1 MLAGQVS
8 STRKKQEFVI
18 QSNSSISQII
28 SLYYNGSIT
37 VDWGDGTTDYLYSNN
52 NTSARTFSHTYSTIY
67 SGQIKIRGSV
77 NVIRRISLGSYGDTG
92 TTQSQI
98 QKLSSLDYFN
108 SNSSTRHNWNLD
120 ISNLPSRLTYLSNT
134 GNNQSYGTINDL
146 PSGLEHLT
154 ITGSNSVTGNISNFF
169 GTTASPKLP
178 NIRHISIEG
187 KNTLS
192 GDLIDIYNSFGPGSL
207 HSDLIIFSIKG
218 QNTITGDLQY
228 VFIPNLRNFVV
239 WGNNTIYGELISMLA
254 AGSGMYIE
262 RFEALGNN
270 TISGD
275 INGLSA
281 YNTLRYI
288 NIRGGN
294 TTDGDISLLPSSL
307 NYYYN
312 SGSNSVTGDIQY
324 LSATLS
330 TFYSLGNNTIYGD
343 LSSLKSVITTFYVSG
358 FNTVSGDISH
368 LSNLI
373 KLNSFTVTGRSSIY
387 GDIQYLPPSL
397 DTFSTNS
404 SGIIYGT
411 ISNLDTPILELI
423 SITATNSISGNISDI
438 PDTVT
443 YLDIRKC
450 SNKLTYSGKTWPE
463 NMRRVY
469 LQPLINKGLTTTEVD
484 LLLND
489 LANIETWYPLITTS
503 YRYIWIAGQNE
514 PRSSASDNAVSILIS
529 KNVAVTT
536 NVL

>member
-28 SLYYNGSIT
+28 SLYYKGSIT
-37 VDWGDGTTDYLYSNN
+37 VDWGDGTTDYLYSDN
-52 NTSARTFSHTYSTIY
+52 NTSPRTFSHTYSTIY
-67 SGQIKIRGSV
+67 SGEIKIRGSV

-108 SNSSTRHNWNLD
+108 SNSSTRHNWNFD
-120 ISNLPSRLTYLSNT
+120 INRLPYSNIRYLSNT

-154 ITGSNSVTGNISNFF
+154 ITGSNSVTGNIFNFF

-178 NIRHISIEG
+178 NIELISIDG
-187 KNTLS
+187 NNTLS
-192 GDLIDIYNSFGPGSL
+192 GDLIDIYNSVGPGSL
-207 HSDLIIFSIKG
+207 HSDLVVFSIKG

-228 VFIPNLRNFVV
+228 VFIPYLKNFVV
-239 WGNNTIYGELISMLA
+239 WGNNTIYGELISMLGV
-254 AGSGMYIE
+254 GSGMYIE
-262 RFEALGNN
+262 RFEVMGNN

-288 NIRGGN
+288 NIRGRN

-343 LSSLKSVITTFYVSG
+343 LSSLNPVMRTFYVGG
-358 FNTVSGDISH
+358 FNTIDGDISH
-368 LSNLI
+368 LSNLTN
-373 KLNSFTVTGRSSIY
+373 LNSFTITGRSSIY
-387 GDIQYLPPSL
+387 GDIQYLPLSL
-397 DTFSTNS
+397 DTFSINS
-404 SGIIYGT
+404 NGIIYGT
-411 ISNLDTPILELI
+411 ISSLNTPFLETFN
-423 SITATNSISGNISDI
+423 ITATNSISGNISDI
-438 PDTVT
+438 PDTVS
-443 YLDIRKC
+443 YLVIRKC
-450 SNKLTYSGKTWPE
+450 TTKLTYSGKTWPE
-463 NMRRVY
+463 NMVR
-469 LQPLINKGLTTTEVD
+469 LDIQPLNGRGLTTTEVD
-484 LLLND
+484 SLLID
-489 LANIETWYPLITTS
+489 LSNIDTWSTS
-503 YRYIWIAGQNE
+503 TIGKYVYIAGHND
-514 PRSSASDNAVSILIS
+514 PRSPVSATAVSILVS
-529 KNVAVTT
+529 KNVSVIT
-536 NVL
+536 N